1 MSSAS
6 IFGDSDMKNAPMI
19 IAILSGCSMLAGVL
33 PQAWSDPGDL
43 IVQRQVS
50 PRTAFRPGTGPVTSK
65 INATNGIT
73 SGLGLNQYH
82 GGTVAHELTNQQ
94 FANVVSGIPQGG
106 VSGSTVG
113 QAGSFAGSSIAS
125 YGIATGSM
133 VTGAL
138 SGNSVGGSGGGG
150 GGMAGAVTG
159 ATGQI
164 VNALLGIGLLGR

>member
-1 MSSAS
+1 
-6 IFGDSDMKNAPMI
+6 MI

-82 GGTVAHELTNQQ
+82 GGTVAQELTNQQ

-106 VSGSTVG
+106 VSGPAMG
-113 QAGSFAGSSIAS
+113 QAGGFTASSIVT
-125 YGIATGSM
+125 TGSM

-164 VNALLGIGLLGR
+164 ANALQGMGLMGR